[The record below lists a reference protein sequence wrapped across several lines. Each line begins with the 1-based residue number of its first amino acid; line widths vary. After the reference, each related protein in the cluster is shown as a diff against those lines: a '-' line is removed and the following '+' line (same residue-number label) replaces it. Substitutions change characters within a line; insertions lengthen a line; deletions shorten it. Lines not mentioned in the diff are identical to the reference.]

1 MSYNEHNISGR
12 YFYSNSLPM
21 LTIAIFPLVSTSAQ
35 TMTGNMTSSNT
46 ILGATVENMTDR
58 LGLSIGYHLGIISL
72 NNNGSLILSRSPVK
86 YPCAPPSQTVLG
98 KEPDP
103 VTLAIT
109 SSGEASGNSAL
120 YSAAAPAT

>member
-1 MSYNEHNISGR
+1 MFYTINR
-12 YFYSNSLPM
+12 RLKYSNSILHFFSLSILIPSYNNSLP
-21 LTIAIFPLVSTSAQ
+21 
-35 TMTGNMTSSNT
+35 
-46 ILGATVENMTDR
+46 
-58 LGLSIGYHLGIISL
+58 IGYHLGIISL

-109 SSGEASGNSAL
+109 SSGEASGNSDL